1 MDSLKIRIRDDMKTA
16 MKVKDK
22 GRLNVIRMMLAGI
35 KQIEVDQRIELDDQG
50 IIPILDSLLKQRR
63 ESVKQYDKAGRTDLS
78 EIEAAEIL
86 VIQEFLPQALT
97 TEEIQVIIDRA
108 IADVSAKS
116 MKDMGKVMGLIKPQ
130 LLGRADMSVVSTI
143 TKNKLV
149 S

>member
-1 MDSLKIRIRDDMKTA
+1 MKVA

-35 KQIEVDQRIELDDQG
+35 KQVEVDQRIELDDQG
-50 IIPILDSLLKQRR
+50 IMPILDRLLKQRR
-63 ESVKQYDKAGRTDLS
+63 ESIKQYDEAGRTDLS

-97 TEEIQVIIDRA
+97 TEEIQA
-108 IADVSAKS
+108 IVAKAVSDVGASS
-116 MKDMGKVMGLIKPQ
+116 IKDMGKVMGLIKPQ
-130 LLGRADMSVVSTI
+130 ILGRADMSVVSTI
-143 TKNKLV
+143 TKTKLV